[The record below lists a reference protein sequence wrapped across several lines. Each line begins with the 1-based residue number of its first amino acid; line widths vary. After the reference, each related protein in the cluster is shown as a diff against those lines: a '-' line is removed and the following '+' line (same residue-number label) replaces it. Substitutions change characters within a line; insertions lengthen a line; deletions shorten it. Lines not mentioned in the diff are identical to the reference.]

1 MEYPLCDRTV
11 TVYRQTQ
18 EQVLRQVVHGCYF
31 QQSDTLQTD
40 AAGSRRKRAFL
51 LVMPGSVQRVFPGD
65 RVMAG
70 EGPTV
75 STQQWARFIPALV
88 PGLSQVGQV
97 KCCYWQGKLCHTEAT
112 Q

>member
-1 MEYPLCDRTV
+1 MEYPLCDQTV
-11 TVYRQTQ
+11 TVYRAA
-18 EQVLRQVVHGCYF
+18 EDQVLRQVERGCYF
-31 QQSDTLQTD
+31 QQWETLQTD
-40 AAGSRRKRAFL
+40 TAGSHTKQSFL

-75 STQQWARFIPALV
+75 SKGQWGQFIPALV

-97 KCCYWQGKLCHTEAT
+97 KCCCWQGKLCHTEASE
-112 Q
+112 